1 MTRDELR
8 KMYTYLKKEVGIEGY
23 PTRSLRNKE
32 ECEEAISDLVCGT
45 RSELFEV
52 YEETLR
58 ENIRLLNEKIKLE
71 KELEN
76 LKNKKWWQIW
86 KGR

>member
-23 PTRSLRNKE
+23 PTRSLRSKE
-32 ECEEAISDLVCGT
+32 ECVEAIRDLVCGT
-45 RSELFEV
+45 RSRIFKD
-52 YEETLR
+52 YEEELKR
-58 ENIRLLNEKIKLE
+58 NIRLADEKIKLE

-86 KGR
+86 K

>member
-8 KMYTYLKKEVGIEGY
+8 KMYTYLKKEVGIDGY
-23 PTRSLRNKE
+23 PTRSLRTKE
-32 ECEEAISDLVCGT
+32 ECVEAIRDLVCGT

-52 YEETLR
+52 FEETLR
-58 ENIRLLNEKIKLE
+58 ENMRLLNEKIKLE

-86 KGR
+86 K

>member
-32 ECEEAISDLVCGT
+32 ECVEAIRDLVCGT
-45 RSELFEV
+45 RSRIFKD
-52 YEETLR
+52 YEEALKR
-58 ENIRLLNEKIKLE
+58 NIRLADEKIKLE

-86 KGR
+86 K

>member
-8 KMYTYLKKEVGIEGY
+8 KMYTYLKKEIGVDGY
-23 PTRSLRNKE
+23 PTRKLRTKE
-32 ECEEAISDLVCGT
+32 ECEEAIRDLVCGT
-45 RSELFEV
+45 RSDLFKVFEDELKRNV
-52 YEETLR
+52 VLSD
-58 ENIRLLNEKIKLE
+58 EKIKLE

-86 KGR
+86 K

>member
-8 KMYTYLKKEVGIEGY
+8 KMYTHLKKEVGIEGY
-23 PTRSLRNKE
+23 PTRSLRSKE
-32 ECEEAISDLVCGT
+32 ACEEAIRDLVCGT
-45 RSELFEV
+45 RSRIFKD
-52 YEETLR
+52 YEEALKR
-58 ENIRLLNEKIKLE
+58 NIGLVDEKIKLE

-86 KGR
+86 K